1 MVRSWAI
8 FALLL
13 PFLCLLH
20 PLGAQVFEVNG
31 GASSLYQVDGA
42 SLTMHGPSYDIATG
56 LGFAE
61 GRLLEGMQI
70 VRAMPFGKLLGGDLR
85 IPFVL
90 PTDIFDS
97 SHYLLARGAGA
108 SITREGSDLLLF
120 GGATSTDYSSPYFD
134 GATTRDPAGMIFIR
148 QALGTHWTLVSDTIL
163 TDRITSIA
171 SVQWKPIPRFDLA
184 LAAGEGSRAPYAAVS
199 IKFYRP
205 TIDIQAAYILASA
218 EFHRVMRQPQLL
230 AEPDRANATV
240 TYKPATY
247 LSLSAGRQEYL
258 VPASSSG
265 SNMQSQVDQAAV
277 GLHLLG
283 TQFNSTVY
291 DSHFRQSTG
300 APAMNHAVALTIAR
314 KFKPRYQVSTSY
326 LMSRPHEAHAFESLI
341 STLSEVINSRLTVTE
356 SISHA
361 SGNTSVNF
369 GGEFLSNLFSAS
381 ASYETIYVPT
391 NNSRPFEQALMLDS
405 KLNLF
410 HRLSLHASS
419 GVDPTGH
426 VRYTA
431 DMKTIMTVNRADS
444 SVIEHV
450 GLGRFVLRGC
460 VQLPSGAPVEGAAIE
475 LDGKMLYTD
484 STGCFVDRENKGR
497 THTLQVLPQEFLAD
511 GNWAVISE
519 PRTITSAPEN
529 ERPNPAKLL
538 IVARVAGPSDV
549 PADGKGVR
557 P

>member
-1 MVRSWAI
+1 
-8 FALLL
+8 LLL
-13 PFLCLLH
+13 PLFC
-20 PLGAQVFEVNG
+20 PLGQLHAQVFEVNG

-42 SLTMHGPSYDIATG
+42 NITMHGPSYDVTTG

-61 GRLLEGMQI
+61 GHLMEGVQ
-70 VRAMPFGKLLGGDLR
+70 VARAMPFGKLLGGDLR

-90 PTDIFDS
+90 PTDVFDS

-108 SITREGSDLLLF
+108 SITRAGRDFLLF

-134 GATTRDPAGMIFIR
+134 GAKTKDPAGMIFIR
-148 QALGTHWTLVSDTIL
+148 QALGPHWTLVSDTIL
-163 TDRITSIA
+163 TERTTSIA
-171 SVQWKPIPRFDLA
+171 SVQWQPKPAFDLA
-184 LAAGEGSRAPYAAVS
+184 LAAGEGSKAPYAAASV
-199 IKFYRP
+199 KFFRP
-205 TIDIQAAYILASA
+205 TFELEAAYLMASA
-218 EFHRVMRQPQLL
+218 DFHRVMRQPQLL

-240 TYKPATY
+240 TYKPARD
-247 LSLSAGRQEYL
+247 LSLSAGHQEYL
-258 VPASSSG
+258 VPQSSAG
-265 SNMQSQVDQAAV
+265 ANMQSQVDQAAA

-291 DSHFRQSTG
+291 DSRFRDNSG

-314 KFKPRYQVSTSY
+314 KIKPRYQVSANY
-326 LMSRPHEAHAFESLI
+326 LMSRPHQAHAFESLI
-341 STLSEVINSRLTVTE
+341 TTLSEVVNSRLTVTQ

-391 NNSRPFEQALMLDS
+391 NNSKPFEQALMLDA

-410 HRLSLHASS
+410 HRIALHASS

-431 DMKTIMTVNRADS
+431 DLKTILTVNRADS
-444 SVIEHV
+444 PVIEHV
-450 GLGRFVLRGC
+450 GLGRYVLRGC
-460 VQLPSGAPVEGAAIE
+460 VRLPSGEPVEGAAIE
-475 LDGKMLYTD
+475 LDGKILYTD
-484 STGCFVDRENKGR
+484 STGCFVDLDNKER
-497 THTLQVLPQEFLAD
+497 THTVKILPQEFLAD
-511 GNWAVISE
+511 GNWAVVSQ
-519 PRTITSAPEN
+519 PRTIASAPEN
-529 ERPNPAKLL
+529 ERPNPAKIL
-538 IVARVAGPSDV
+538 IVVRVAGASGV
-549 PADGKGVR
+549 PASGKEVQ